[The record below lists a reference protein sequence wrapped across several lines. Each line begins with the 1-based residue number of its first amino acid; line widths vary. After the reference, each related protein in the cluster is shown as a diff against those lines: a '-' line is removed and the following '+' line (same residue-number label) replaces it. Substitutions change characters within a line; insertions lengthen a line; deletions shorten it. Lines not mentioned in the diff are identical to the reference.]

1 MIWML
6 MMLFIF
12 FTCPIHLHQSF
23 SEIFPY
29 SVTPGY
35 ITDDGDGVGS
45 PGSNTSGFFLLI
57 LVIMSALR
65 MMMMM
70 SAMMMALEICRK
82 QRHRPHAECLLV
94 CNCVEIVKLSSLQLF
109 KCSVS
114 EYQMVS
120 ALCRLHTLL
129 SLWSWLRCPEWR
141 QIESLTTDGP
151 GLEYNTRD
159 SCNGCSGQKLQLHV
173 FSSERFF
180 HAT

>member
-1 MIWML
+1 

-57 LVIMSALR
+57 LIIMSALR

-70 SAMMMALEICRK
+70 SAMMTLEICRK

-114 EYQMVS
+114 EYQMVC
-120 ALCRLHTLL
+120 ALCRFDINLGALDSITVLIAT
-129 SLWSWLRCPEWR
+129 E
-141 QIESLTTDGP
+141 IELGIKIVMGCQSGP
-151 GLEYNTRD
+151 AR
-159 SCNGCSGQKLQLHV
+159 
-173 FSSERFF
+173 
-180 HAT
+180 

>member
-1 MIWML
+1 ML

-12 FTCPIHLHQSF
+12 FTFPIHLHQSF

-70 SAMMMALEICRK
+70 SAMMMMMSAMMTLEICRK

-114 EYQMVS
+114 EYQMVR
-120 ALCRLHTLL
+120 ALCRFHTYL
-129 SLWSWLRCPEWR
+129 SLLL
-141 QIESLTTDGP
+141 I
-151 GLEYNTRD
+151 
-159 SCNGCSGQKLQLHV
+159 
-173 FSSERFF
+173 
-180 HAT
+180 